1 MNGKFIVKCV
11 AVFAVSTLALAGSAS
26 AQTSGIFK
34 VSDAIE
40 GTNNPA
46 GVSLARCGPGIVAGF
61 GDREPNTTAS
71 NAGVAIS
78 KNASAFMDLG
88 TLADPSL
95 SFGGGDSPVIAC
107 SGFATFYYA
116 TVGSTGQG
124 NVCFEIG
131 CTEIEIS
138 SSTNGGTT
146 WNPAVTA
153 SFATADIFNFLSP
166 SLAIDP
172 GNPKRMYIAYINH
185 NFASP
190 NINPNCGDEYL
201 LEIISSSDGG
211 TTWNGRNGGSTSPL
225 PNIEPDSS
233 CTTAGG
239 QDARHTGIL
248 ASPSIVV
255 SPTGLVYAT
264 YEFVGTAG
272 SAPAAPN
279 EIRLT
284 RSLNFG
290 GSFTVPIT
298 ISNHAIAN
306 AEPQIAVDRSASSN
320 RGEIYVTWAGAPSGT
335 YTDVLV
341 SDSLNSGA
349 SFSFPRPISPTPAVG
364 AGRFQTN
371 PVIAVD
377 FDGQVAVCF
386 YNTPAN
392 SPASSSVYSY
402 NCATSFNHAAS
413 WAVAL
418 VKNGVPVGNDAVIT
432 DFLLHND
439 GFMTTFEVQVNGTRS
454 VVGQKFEMN

>member
-1 MNGKFIVKCV
+1 MNVKLAV
-11 AVFAVSTLALAGSAS
+11 ASLALFSGANLLLGGNTV

-46 GVSLARCGPGIVAGF
+46 GVSLARCGPGIVVGF

-78 KNASAFMDLG
+78 KNASAFTDLG

-116 TVGSTGQG
+116 TVGFTGQG
-124 NVCFEIG
+124 NACFEID

-146 WNPAVTA
+146 WNPAATA
-153 SFATADIFNFLSP
+153 SFATADIFDFLSP

-172 GNPKRMYIAYINH
+172 SNPKRMYIAYINH

-190 NINPNCGDEYL
+190 NVFANCGDEYI
-201 LEIISSSDGG
+201 LEIISSNDGG
-211 TTWNGRNGGSTSPL
+211 KTWNGRNGSATVFNPS
-225 PNIEPDSS
+225 IEPDYT
-233 CTTAGG
+233 CNGVG
-239 QDARHTGIL
+239 LDARHTGIL

-255 SPTGLVYAT
+255 SPSGLVYVT

-272 SAPAAPN
+272 DVPAAPN
-279 EIRLT
+279 EIRFT
-284 RSLNFG
+284 RSVNFG
-290 GSFTVPIT
+290 SSFTAPTT
-298 ISNHAIAN
+298 ISNHAIAS
-306 AEPQIAVDRSASSN
+306 AEPQIAADRSVSSN

-341 SDSLNSGA
+341 SDSLNSGV
-349 SFSFPRPISPTPAVG
+349 SFSFPRPISPTPAAG
-364 AGRFQTN
+364 TGRFQTN

-386 YNTPAN
+386 YNTPTN

-413 WAVAL
+413 WTVAL
-418 VKNGVPVGNDAVIT
+418 VKSGVPVGYDAVT
-432 DFLLHND
+432 SDFSLHND
-439 GFMTTFEVQVNGTRS
+439 GFITTFEVQVNGTRS
-454 VVGQKFEMN
+454 VVGQKFETN